1 MKIHIYFLSAAIVAL
16 LDQTTKHLVRTFIEP
31 FETIRVLPFLNI
43 INIRN
48 EGAAF
53 GMFRGL
59 GNTMFIVISV
69 VAIIFVIYLILRGN
83 EDKPGLSLILGGA
96 AGNLLDR
103 IFFGSVIDFIDVFAG
118 RFHWPAFNVADS
130 ALTIGIVVMLIRSF
144 SDLFRKV
151 NTGVSGI
158 N

>member
-16 LDQTTKHLVRTFIEP
+16 LDQTTKHLVRTFVGH

-43 INIRN
+43 INIMN

-59 GNTMFIVISV
+59 GNTMFIVISI
-69 VAIIFVIYLILRGN
+69 VAIIFVIYLILRSN
-83 EDKPGLSLILGGA
+83 EDKSGLSLILGGA

-130 ALTIGIVVMLIRSF
+130 ALTIGIVVLLIRSF

-151 NTGVSGI
+151 KTGVPGI